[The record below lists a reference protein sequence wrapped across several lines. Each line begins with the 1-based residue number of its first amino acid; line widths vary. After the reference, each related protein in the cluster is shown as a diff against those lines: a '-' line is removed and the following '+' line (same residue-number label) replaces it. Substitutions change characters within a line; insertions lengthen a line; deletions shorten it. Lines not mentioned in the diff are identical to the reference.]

1 MTPRSSY
8 LKFKGKLLA
17 YNTLAYNTLAC
28 NTLGPFL
35 SKKKEKAFWL

>member
-8 LKFKGKLLA
+8 LKFEGNLLA
-17 YNTLAYNTLAC
+17 YNTLAR

-35 SKKKEKAFWL
+35 SKNKEKAYKI